1 MASVAVVDGEVLVL
15 DRVSRIEVAVFAAGD
30 VVVVVVNVVVV
41 VIAGWSNVSAVI
53 VVVVVDADLVDAG
66 LVLLLSI

>member
-30 VVVVVVNVVVV
+30 VVDVVVNVVVV

>member
-30 VVVVVVNVVVV
+30 VVVVNVVVV
-41 VIAGWSNVSAVI
+41 VIAGWSNVSAVM

>member
-30 VVVVVVNVVVV
+30 VVVVNVVVV
-41 VIAGWSNVSAVI
+41 VIAGWSNVSAVMV

>member
-30 VVVVVVNVVVV
+30 VVVVNLVFV
-41 VIAGWSNVSAVI
+41 VIAGWSNVSAVM